1 MARLS
6 RRRGLMA
13 AGLAIAAS
21 AAVTAAV
28 AVDGHPAAVRDNSV
42 VTAAGNPA
50 AAVGGAPVDAIGST
64 THVDTRIC
72 DKTET
77 TTIQD
82 QYVVMNNVWGA
93 DSAQCIHVTDKGFT
107 VAADHGK
114 RTDGAP
120 ASYPA
125 VYYGCHYTNCSNG
138 TNLPMQVSKVKSA
151 TSSISYTHPTS
162 GAYDVAYD
170 IWLDPAPKEDGV
182 NQQELMIWL
191 NHQGGPQPVGT
202 KTGTVTLGGRSW
214 DVWIGNNGMNDVVS
228 YVASSPVTS
237 LNFSVLDFV
246 NDIKKRSK
254 VTDAWYLT
262 SIQAGFEPWQGGTG
276 LAITSFAASVN
287 GVGGGA
293 KPPAPQSCTVSYAPT
308 SWTDGFTTTVSITNT
323 TRSTIHGWKLAFPF
337 AGDQKI
343 TKAWTSTVKQSGNTV
358 TAADAGYNGSI
369 PANGSVSFVLQGTH
383 GGANPSPTAFNLNGT
398 TCTTA

>member
-1 MARLS
+1 VARARLL
-6 RRRGLMA
+6 RGLTA

-21 AAVTAAV
+21 AATIAV
-28 AVDGHPAAVRDNSV
+28 AADRNGNGNSASVRNNSV
-42 VTAAGNPA
+42 V
-50 AAVGGAPVDAIGST
+50 AVGGAPVDATGGGA

-107 VAADHGK
+107 VTADHSK

-125 VYYGCHYTNCSNG
+125 VYFGCHYTNCSHG
-138 TNLPMQVSKVKSA
+138 TNLPMQVSKIRSA
-151 TSSISYTHPTS
+151 TSSISYAYPTN
-162 GAYDVAYD
+162 GAYDAAYD

-191 NHQGGPQPVGT
+191 NHQGGPQPVGSR
-202 KTGTVTLGGRSW
+202 TGTVTLGGRSW

-237 LNFSVLDFV
+237 LNFSVLDFI
-246 NDIKKRSK
+246 NDIKTRSK
-254 VTDAWYLT
+254 VADSWYLT
-262 SIQAGFEPWQGGTG
+262 SIQAGFEPWTGGTG
-276 LAITSFAASVN
+276 LAVTSFAASVN

-293 KPPAPQSCTVSYAPT
+293 KPPAPQSCRVSYAPK
-308 SWTDGFTTTVSITNT
+308 SWSDGFTTTVSITNT
-323 TRSTIHGWKLAFPF
+323 SKTTIHGWKLTFPF

-343 TKAWTSTVKQSGNTV
+343 TKTWTSTVAQNGRTATV
-358 TAADAGYNGSI
+358 ANAPYNGSI

-398 TCTTA
+398 ACTAA